1 MSRRFACVAAAAVPL
16 LVAAIIAGTSVA
28 SPASTAGGAV
38 EARPPSSAS
47 ATAQSCESLTS
58 LSLPNTTIDGA
69 VDTAAGTV
77 PPPLPGPPPTPVPAT
92 CRVRAT
98 VTTPGRSNQA
108 HVFVWLPSS
117 GWNGRFQGVG
127 GFGYTTG
134 SENSLAGAVA
144 GGYAAASTDGGHS
157 GASNLTGSFA
167 LDRNGHYDWA
177 LIQNFAYR
185 SLHDMTV
192 VGKAVTAAFY
202 GTQARYAYWNGCSTG
217 GRQGLSEAQ
226 RYPDDYDGI
235 LAAAPAVNHEKVV
248 PAMLW
253 PELVMVRSG
262 DVLPQCK
269 LAAFQAA
276 AIEACDTIGDGVAD
290 GVIGD
295 PLACTFDPASLV
307 GTSTPC
313 GIITAQDAAVVAE
326 IVDGPR
332 TTGGD
337 FLWHG
342 LTWGASFGGLA
353 NSTPPPDG
361 TTPAPF
367 PVALAHLGTWVQQN
381 PPVPAGAW
389 DWTTT
394 TYDQYGELFQQ
405 SVELFSN
412 VVGADDPDL
421 SGFKEAGGKLVV
433 WHGLADQLIFPQG
446 SIDYY
451 ERVLE
456 HMGGKGRTTE
466 FARLFLA
473 PGVAHCSGGPGPQPD
488 SPLDQLV
495 EWVEHG
501 KAPASLDGVI
511 RNPGT
516 GALTATRPICMYPET
531 AAYVGNGDSTA
542 ASSFACRPSSAGP

>member
-1 MSRRFACVAAAAVPL
+1 
-16 LVAAIIAGTSVA
+16 
-28 SPASTAGGAV
+28 
-38 EARPPSSAS
+38 
-47 ATAQSCESLTS
+47 
-58 LSLPNTTIDGA
+58 
-69 VDTAAGTV
+69 
-77 PPPLPGPPPTPVPAT
+77 
-92 CRVRAT
+92 
-98 VTTPGRSNQA
+98 
-108 HVFVWLPSS
+108 
-117 GWNGRFQGVG
+117 
-127 GFGYTTG
+127 
-134 SENSLAGAVA
+134 
-144 GGYAAASTDGGHS
+144 
-157 GASNLTGSFA
+157 
-167 LDRNGHYDWA
+167 
-177 LIQNFAYR
+177 
-185 SLHDMTV
+185 
-192 VGKAVTAAFY
+192 
-202 GTQARYAYWNGCSTG
+202 
-217 GRQGLSEAQ
+217 
-226 RYPDDYDGI
+226 
-235 LAAAPAVNHEKVV
+235 
-248 PAMLW
+248 
-253 PELVMVRSG
+253 
-262 DVLPQCK
+262 
-269 LAAFQAA
+269 
-276 AIEACDTIGDGVAD
+276 
-290 GVIGD
+290 
-295 PLACTFDPASLV
+295 
-307 GTSTPC
+307 
-313 GIITAQDAAVVAE
+313 
-326 IVDGPR
+326 
-332 TTGGD
+332 
-337 FLWHG
+337 
-342 LTWGASFGGLA
+342 
-353 NSTPPPDG
+353 
-361 TTPAPF
+361 
-367 PVALAHLGTWVQQN
+367 VQQN